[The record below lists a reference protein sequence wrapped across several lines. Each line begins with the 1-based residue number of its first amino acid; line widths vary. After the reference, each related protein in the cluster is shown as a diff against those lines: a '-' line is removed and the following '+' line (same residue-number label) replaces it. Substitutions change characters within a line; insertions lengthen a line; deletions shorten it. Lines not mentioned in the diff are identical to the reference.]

1 MPMKNVI
8 TAAAVGTIVA
18 SSEAHAVLGVGDIVS
33 DPIVEEATVQKN
45 IFDQIKYAWE
55 QTQWADKLATLHNTL
70 MTVRENLEVAI
81 RVKNAIGDPSQIV
94 GLDEALLD
102 GTFSETGITQTFQE
116 LGGLVA
122 EGATV
127 GTELKILLGQ
137 PISLNAWMNAGRQ
150 GGFRALTYNPDPL
163 AKYRAV
169 EYAYQRYNTQLQISS
184 ARAQQMRTQ
193 IRTLQTRL
201 GTATTDAETQKI
213 QGSLISADAA
223 LEDLEGSIRLS
234 SDQINIARTLAENR
248 RDQEIEAYNATVN
261 QMNQEVEAN
270 LELPVEEIATVTP
283 NF

>member
-1 MPMKNVI
+1 MKKVI
-8 TAAAVGTIVA
+8 TAAAVGSVVA
-18 SSEAHAVLGVGDIVS
+18 STQTHAVLGVGDIVS

-70 MTVRENLEVAI
+70 TTVRENLEVAI

-94 GLDEALLD
+94 GLLDDALLD
-102 GTFSETGITQTFQE
+102 GALSESGIVQTFQE

-122 EGATV
+122 EGAAV
-127 GTELKILLGQ
+127 GSELKILLGE
-137 PISLNAWMNAGRQ
+137 PISLDAWMNAGRN

-184 ARAQQMRTQ
+184 ARAQQMRAQ
-193 IRTLQTRL
+193 IRALQARL

-261 QMNQEVEAN
+261 QMNQEIEAN
-270 LELPVEEIATVTP
+270 LELPVEEVATVTP

>member
-1 MPMKNVI
+1 MKKVI
-8 TAAAVGTIVA
+8 TAAAVGSVMVSTR
-18 SSEAHAVLGVGDIVS
+18 AHAVLGVGDIVS

-45 IFDQIKYAWE
+45 LFDQIKYAWE

-94 GLDEALLD
+94 GLLDEALLD
-102 GTFSETGITQTFQE
+102 GTFSETGITQTFEE

-184 ARAQQMRTQ
+184 ARAQQMRTK

>member
-1 MPMKNVI
+1 MKKVI
-8 TAAAVGTIVA
+8 TAAAVGSVMVSTR
-18 SSEAHAVLGVGDIVS
+18 AHAVLGVGDIVS

-70 MTVRENLEVAI
+70 MTVRDNLEVAI

-94 GLDEALLD
+94 GLLDEALLD

-137 PISLNAWMNAGRQ
+137 PISLNAWMNAGRT

-169 EYAYQRYNTQLQISS
+169 EYTYQRYNTQLQISS

>member
-1 MPMKNVI
+1 MKKVI
-8 TAAAVGTIVA
+8 TAAAVGSVMVSTR
-18 SSEAHAVLGVGDIVS
+18 AHAVLGVGDIVS

-70 MTVRENLEVAI
+70 MTVRDNLEVAI

-94 GLDEALLD
+94 GLLDEALLD

-116 LGGLVA
+116 LGGLVT

>member
-1 MPMKNVI
+1 
-8 TAAAVGTIVA
+8 
-18 SSEAHAVLGVGDIVS
+18 
-33 DPIVEEATVQKN
+33 VQKN

-70 MTVRENLEVAI
+70 TTVRENLEVAI

-94 GLDEALLD
+94 GLLDDALLD
-102 GTFSETGITQTFQE
+102 GALSESGIVQTFQE

-122 EGATV
+122 EGAAV
-127 GTELKILLGQ
+127 GSELKILLGE
-137 PISLNAWMNAGRQ
+137 PISLDAWMNAGRN

-184 ARAQQMRTQ
+184 ARAQQMRAQ
-193 IRTLQTRL
+193 IRALQARL

-261 QMNQEVEAN
+261 QMNQEIEAN
-270 LELPVEEIATVTP
+270 LELPVEEVATVTP
-283 NF
+283 RF